1 MVPPSLGN
9 PRHLL
14 RRMSVWSQRRLHPGA
29 RTLVGL
35 VVTCLGFLGFLP
47 VLGFWMIPVGLVIMA
62 TDLPPLRRWLRV
74 RLRPGR
80 AHRERLRRRQKSGD

>member
-1 MVPPSLGN
+1 MKKPN
-9 PRHLL
+9 PVYEWALRAWAPLRWVIGGLL
-14 RRMSVWSQRRLHPGA
+14 I
-29 RTLVGL
+29 VGGL
-35 VVTCLGFLGFLP
+35 FGFLP